1 MSKLEQKNAIVW
13 FTGQPGSGK
22 TTLAREFIDKL
33 CYEYSN
39 PDSSRTRF
47 IHIDGDEIRMVLAT
61 NDSTDYGRSGR
72 VKNIQFAIDTSIFL
86 VSKGFVPV
94 VSLVSPYRYLREQLK
109 IIGKGTHYKKEQPRF
124 EVLEVYC
131 HTTEIR
137 GKEKYFSDEY
147 EPPLQNFLDMD
158 TTDKTIEECVDE
170 ILDVY
175 R

>member
-61 NDSTDYGRSGR
+61 NDSTDYIELYNTT
-72 VKNIQFAIDTSIFL
+72 NITVINFCIAI
-86 VSKGFVPV
+86 
-94 VSLVSPYRYLREQLK
+94 
-109 IIGKGTHYKKEQPRF
+109 
-124 EVLEVYC
+124 
-131 HTTEIR
+131 
-137 GKEKYFSDEY
+137 
-147 EPPLQNFLDMD
+147 N
-158 TTDKTIEECVDE
+158 
-170 ILDVY
+170 
-175 R
+175 